1 MNPSGTD
8 FRRSPVDFR
17 RGPPRPPG
25 LYCQVM
31 SWPRTMWPERL
42 VPESL
47 RAPVESVQPEPVA
60 PRTKRDWIVD
70 VIGFLF
76 ALSFA
81 VLIVLSMLYGDANPV
96 STPEL
101 VVETVGGALAC
112 LSLWWRRRWPVGV
125 ALACVLLGA
134 LSATAT
140 IAGLLALFSLAVHR
154 NARPV
159 LLVAALWVLS
169 AGVYALY
176 RPQTE
181 ALWLVVL
188 LAAVSSLAATAWGMF
203 VRARR
208 QLVLTLR
215 ERALRAEADQ
225 LLHADGA
232 RMAERTRIAREMHDV
247 LAHRIS
253 LMALHAG
260 GLEVRP
266 DLPPEEVR
274 ETAELLR
281 STARQALEELR
292 GVIGVLREEPGQEPT
307 PEAPQPKLSDIPR
320 LVEETRRAGAKIDF
334 EMRVDHADAAPS
346 ALGRDAYR
354 IVQEALTNIGKHGRG
369 TAGRVRVSGAPVIG
383 LHVNVRNRLPV
394 HADTGPALPGSGAGL
409 LGLQER
415 VTLAGGTLVLGPD
428 GSGDF
433 VVDAEL
439 GWPA

>member
-1 MNPSGTD
+1 MS
-8 FRRSPVDFR
+8 R
-17 RGPPRPPG
+17 PRAF
-25 LYCQVM
+25 
-31 SWPRTMWPERL
+31 WAERL

-47 RAPVESVQPEPVA
+47 RAPVDPVQPEPIGS
-60 PRTKRDWIVD
+60 RTRNDWVVD
-70 VIGFLF
+70 IIGFLF
-76 ALSFA
+76 AVGFG
-81 VLIVLSMLYGDANPV
+81 VLIVISMLNDNANPL
-96 STPEL
+96 STPVL
-101 VVETVGGALAC
+101 VIDVTCGVLAC

-125 ALACVLLGA
+125 ALSCVLLGA
-134 LSATAT
+134 FSASAT
-140 IAGLLALFSLAVHR
+140 IAGLLALFSVAVHR

-159 LLVAALWVLS
+159 LLVAALWVPSS
-169 AGVYALY
+169 AVYAIY
-176 RPQTE
+176 RPQSE
-181 ALWLVVL
+181 ALWVVVL
-188 LAAVSSLAATAWGMF
+188 VAVVCSLAATAWGMF
-203 VRARR
+203 IRARR

-225 LLHADGA
+225 RLHADGA

-260 GLEVRP
+260 ALEVRP
-266 DLPPEEVR
+266 DLSPEEVR

-292 GVIGVLREEPGQEPT
+292 GVIGVLREEPGQEPR
-307 PEAPQPKLSDIPR
+307 PAAPQPTLSDIPR
-320 LVEETRRAGAKIDF
+320 LIEETRRAGARIDF
-334 EMRVDHADAAPS
+334 EMRVDHPHTAPS

-354 IVQEALTNIGKHGRG
+354 IVQEALTNIGKHARG
-369 TAGRVRVSGAPVIG
+369 TAAQVRVSGAPDNG

-394 HADTGPALPGSGAGL
+394 HAHAGPALPGSGAGL

-415 VTLAGGTLVLGPD
+415 VTLAGGMLVLGPD

-439 GWPA
+439 HWPA